1 MAKDLTFAQA
11 LKRLEEIIEKLETKN
26 TELEEGLALLT
37 EGLKLHKIC
46 QNKLKHA
53 QEKIDKIMLESEVN

>member
-1 MAKDLTFAQA
+1 MAKDLTFAQT

>member
-46 QNKLKHA
+46 QNKLKYA

>member
-1 MAKDLTFAQA
+1 MAKDLTFAQT

-53 QEKIDKIMLESEVN
+53 QKKIDKIMLESEVN